1 MPQGLQLC
9 LVGKKAWL
17 KSRKCQVDRCSLI
30 SEYIIPADTPYPNY
44 FVQAKSLTEAK
55 KTNDELKSVNAQVLQ
70 QTLKVIDRAFNDMK
84 SRGNG
89 FPRYKKKLKSFVYPA
104 MLKGCLADGKVKLP
118 QLGWARIR
126 QSRSYPEG
134 FAPKQARIVRRASG
148 YFLMI
153 IFQSKDSIPDPLPG
167 KKSLGIDAGIE
178 SFIAT
183 SDGELVKSPK
193 FLVHAQHKLKLLVC
207 SVSRKSHKTYR
218 ESMGLPIDNLMIHGG
233 ASPPLSV

>member
-1 MPQGLQLC
+1 MITYTYVYKLKLNKSQLNDIENNLEVC
-9 LVGKKAWL
+9 RKVYNFALSERKAWL

-153 IFQSKDSIPDPLPG
+153 IFQSKDSIPNPLPG
-167 KKSLGIDAGIE
+167 KKSLGVA
-178 SFIAT
+178 
-183 SDGELVKSPK
+183 
-193 FLVHAQHKLKLLVC
+193 
-207 SVSRKSHKTYR
+207 RW
-218 ESMGLPIDNLMIHGG
+218 N
-233 ASPPLSV
+233 